1 MHTSVHG
8 WRHQSSQYISR
19 RACDILIISIVQR
32 GSDAIRAA
40 LSWWTL
46 AMLLYPE
53 TQKRAQEE
61 LDMIVGR
68 ARVPTFAD
76 MANLPYVRA
85 MVKEVVRWR
94 PVTPLGMLE
103 RVYHRVLLRVIDNLV
118 HFTDRM

>member
-1 MHTSVHG
+1 
-8 WRHQSSQYISR
+8 
-19 RACDILIISIVQR
+19 
-32 GSDAIRAA
+32 
-40 LSWWTL
+40 
-46 AMLLYPE
+46 MLLYPE

-94 PVTPLGMLE
+94 PVTPLGMWE
-103 RVYHRVLLRVIDNLV
+103 RVYHCVHLRVIDNLV

>member
-1 MHTSVHG
+1 
-8 WRHQSSQYISR
+8 
-19 RACDILIISIVQR
+19 
-32 GSDAIRAA
+32 
-40 LSWWTL
+40 
-46 AMLLYPE
+46 MLLYPE

-94 PVTPLGMLE
+94 PVTPLGMWE